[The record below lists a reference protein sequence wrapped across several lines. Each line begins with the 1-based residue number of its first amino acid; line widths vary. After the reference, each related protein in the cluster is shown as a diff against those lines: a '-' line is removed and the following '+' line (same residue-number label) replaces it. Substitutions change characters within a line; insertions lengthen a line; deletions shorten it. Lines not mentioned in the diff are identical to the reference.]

1 MYMADQSLDE
11 STRKLISQ
19 APLNLL
25 FNPSVLNKK
34 DVWDVDITI
43 LLELL
48 LRLINKSEKKDLRLC
63 GLALLT
69 SSIVHR
75 LKVETIFNLEKIA
88 MQKKEIEPNYELH
101 APIPELNAMQ
111 IPYRHESMYPVSV
124 DDLLRV
130 LENLLHEIDNS
141 RIKNKDMRLEP
152 VESFVNLN
160 DYLLKFE
167 EQLQVYE
174 NSIMNLLDARG
185 AECSFNQIISKMETI
200 EAIRYFIA
208 LLYLATKRRVLLK
221 QSDVTITDADIKISA
236 VPSNV

>member
-1 MYMADQSLDE
+1 MANHALE
-11 STRKLISQ
+11 ELPRKIISQ

-25 FNPSVLNKK
+25 FNPSLLNKK

-69 SSIVHR
+69 SSIIHR

-88 MQKKEIEPNYELH
+88 MQKKELVRNDKAET
-101 APIPELNAMQ
+101 PIPELNALQ
-111 IPYRHESMYPVSV
+111 IPYRNESLYPVSV

-130 LENLLHEIDNS
+130 LENLLHEIGNS
-141 RIKNKDMRLEP
+141 RIKNKDMRIEP
-152 VESFVNLN
+152 LESFVNFD

-167 EQLQVYE
+167 QQLEAYE
-174 NSIMNLLDARG
+174 NSIIKLLDASG
-185 AECSFNQIISKMETI
+185 KECSFNEITSKMGAI
-200 EAIRYFIA
+200 EAVRYFIA
-208 LLYLATKRRVLLK
+208 VLYLATKGRVLLE
-221 QSDVTITDADIKISA
+221 QDDGINLDGDIKISA
-236 VPSNV
+236 RLCNK

>member
-1 MYMADQSLDE
+1 MGMSEHSSEDSP
-11 STRKLISQ
+11 RKLISQ

-34 DVWDVDITI
+34 DVWDVDISI

-48 LRLINKSEKKDLRLC
+48 LRLISKSEKKDLRLC

-69 SSIVHR
+69 SSIIHR
-75 LKVETIFNLEKIA
+75 MKVESIFNLEKIA
-88 MQKKEIEPNYELH
+88 MQKKAVIQSSDSQI
-101 APIPELNAMQ
+101 PIPELDAVQ

-130 LENLLHEIDNS
+130 LENLLNDIDNS
-141 RIKNKDMRLEP
+141 RLKNKDMRLEP
-152 VESFVNLN
+152 LESFGSFD

-167 EQLQVYE
+167 EQLDIYE
-174 NSIMNLLDARG
+174 NSITNLLSASG
-185 AECSFNQIISKMETI
+185 ISISFYEIISRMESI

-208 LLYLATKRRVLLK
+208 LLYLAMKGKVLLE
-221 QSDVTITDADIKISA
+221 QYDGCIPDGDIKISA
-236 VPSNV
+236 II